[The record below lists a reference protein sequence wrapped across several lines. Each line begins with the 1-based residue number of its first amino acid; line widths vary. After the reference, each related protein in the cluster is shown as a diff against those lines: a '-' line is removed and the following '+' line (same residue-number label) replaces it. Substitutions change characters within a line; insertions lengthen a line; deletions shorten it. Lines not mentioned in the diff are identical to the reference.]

1 VKAQAV
7 LRAAPKGFD
16 FGCASAMA
24 ARIAKTYEDNPAN
37 MGPIEVAGHAL
48 PIQPKSYLDE
58 SFFFVSSRQ
67 WTDWK
72 ASRAR

>member
-1 VKAQAV
+1 
-7 LRAAPKGFD
+7 
-16 FGCASAMA
+16 MA

-58 SFFFVSSRQ
+58 SFFVVSSRQ